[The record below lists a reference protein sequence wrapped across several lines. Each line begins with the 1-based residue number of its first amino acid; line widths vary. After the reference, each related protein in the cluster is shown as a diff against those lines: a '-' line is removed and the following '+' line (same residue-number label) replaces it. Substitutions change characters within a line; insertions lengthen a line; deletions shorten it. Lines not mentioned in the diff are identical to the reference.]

1 MIRELGSAVQ
11 VVTSSIT
18 PVECARGISR
28 ARSLGRLTAA
38 EELAALRLLDVA
50 EQSWHVHDL
59 SEAIMALARA
69 PFPVE
74 PLRTLA
80 ALHVATAQV
89 FHEALGDV
97 TMLSFDD
104 RVREN
109 ARALGLTVAPE
120 ALP

>member
-1 MIRELGSAVQ
+1 MIRELENAEQ
-11 VVTSSIT
+11 VVTSSLT
-18 PVECARGISR
+18 PVECSRGIAR

-59 SEAIMALARA
+59 TEAIMTRARA

-74 PLRTLA
+74 PLRTLD

-109 ARALGLTVAPE
+109 ARALGLTVVPDAVP
-120 ALP
+120 